1 MNYCTKCLMPRTKPH
16 LSFDE
21 NGICGACS
29 AHQKKN
35 EVLGGIDWQQ
45 RKQQFNNLLEQA
57 KDANTPHY
65 DVLVPVSGGKDSI
78 TQVHR
83 VLNRG
88 LRILAVNVD
97 YGIKTEIGKQ
107 NLECIAEM
115 GADLVIFR
123 PRQPLHKR
131 LIRLGLEDFGDP
143 DLLSHTLLHAYPQ
156 HVALQYEIPLVV
168 LGENAAFEYSGESDE
183 VGGNCMTRQ
192 WFDRYAAN
200 QGQDARFISKQYHI
214 PFVELRFYDYPDEI
228 ATSNTRA
235 EFLSHYFSW
244 DSQEHLKIAQS
255 YGFNTLNEPSE
266 GTYRNFVGL
275 DEKIHRIHQY
285 LKVMKFGYGRATDHA
300 CEDIRNGRLTREKAK
315 LLVAKHDLIDISNS
329 ILNDVADYL
338 EISSDSLSKMIEKY
352 RNPDIW
358 QRTSDGC
365 WNIPN
370 HLQDEV
376 VAAGV

>member
-1 MNYCTKCLMPRTKPH
+1 MPRTKPH

-21 NGICGACS
+21 SGVCGACI

-35 EVLGGIDWQQ
+35 EVLGGIDWKQ
-45 RKQQFNNLLEQA
+45 RMHQFNNLLEQA

-156 HVALQYEIPLVV
+156 HVALQYKIPLVV
-168 LGENAAFEYSGESDE
+168 LGENAAFEYSGESDV

-200 QGQDARFISKQYHI
+200 QGQDARFISKQYDI
-214 PFVELRFYDYPDEI
+214 PFDELRFYDYPDEI

-235 EFLSHYFSW
+235 EFLSHYFNW
-244 DSQEHLKIAQS
+244 DSMEHLKIAQS

-315 LLVAKHDLIDISNS
+315 LLVAEHDLIDISNS

-352 RNPDIW
+352 RNTDIW